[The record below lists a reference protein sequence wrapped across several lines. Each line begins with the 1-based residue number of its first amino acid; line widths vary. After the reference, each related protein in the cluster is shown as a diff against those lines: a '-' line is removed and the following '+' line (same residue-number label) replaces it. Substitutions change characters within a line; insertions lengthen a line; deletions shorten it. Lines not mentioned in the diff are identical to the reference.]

1 MERDGFVFYRSFS
14 DAIRKIRKASDRLK
28 AYEAIIDFGLDGKD
42 PTDLS
47 EGAEVAFIM
56 ARAQLE
62 ANNKRYLDGTKGGRP
77 KKPVVIEEKTSGFE
91 NENQRIQVQKPKE
104 KEKDKV
110 KDKDKAKENDKDL
123 SPISTDLASYIRGI
137 EQKRK
142 ELAND

>member
-1 MERDGFVFYRSFS
+1 MRRDSFVFYRSFS
-14 DAIRKIRKASDRLK
+14 EGIRKIRKASDRLK
-28 AYEAIIDFGLDGKD
+28 AYEAIIDFGLEGKE

-47 EGAEVAFIM
+47 EGAEVAFIL
-56 ARAQLE
+56 AKAQLE

-77 KKPVVIEEKTSGFE
+77 KKPVVIEEKTTGLE
-91 NENQRIQVQKPKE
+91 KENQRIQKSKPN
-104 KEKDKV
+104 V
-110 KDKDKAKENDKDL
+110 NVNVNVNDNGNVNDNDL